1 MIGMKKTKTV
11 KGLFRW
17 DKIVKTRKEWTWYA
31 LIFTFKHETGIE
43 IKVGKRNQL

>member
-17 DKIVKTRKEWTWYA
+17 DKIVKTRKE
-31 LIFTFKHETGIE
+31 
-43 IKVGKRNQL
+43 